1 MVVLALYFDSVP
13 PLYFLKWNCY
23 LTIISSFLIG
33 LYGNSLLNSL
43 MMLFYKAGKMDFKVG
58 RPWNTEKYCWPPWL
72 TDKKNFWILGTAEWL
87 KQEHFDH
94 GDCFLKFLLWNLFFF
109 FNLFSFSPFATQ
121 KSGEWEGRGEVSP
134 TLIWHLILEKKLSIK
149 LWKQFYIISLLNSW

>member
-58 RPWNTEKYCWPPWL
+58 RPWNTEKYCWPPSL
-72 TDKKNFWILGTAEWL
+72 TDKKNVWILDTAEWL

-109 FNLFSFSPFATQ
+109 LICFPFLLLLR
-121 KSGEWEGRGEVSP
+121 KKVEDGGEGRGVADSD
-134 TLIWHLILEKKLSIK
+134 LA
-149 LWKQFYIISLLNSW
+149 LNIGEETIN